1 MKGDLFLKWKCDK
14 CGHEFDSDDFPEEG
28 FKCPGCGGEDCSFS
42 LLEQ

>member
-14 CGHEFDSDDFPEEG
+14 CSHEFDLDDFPEEG